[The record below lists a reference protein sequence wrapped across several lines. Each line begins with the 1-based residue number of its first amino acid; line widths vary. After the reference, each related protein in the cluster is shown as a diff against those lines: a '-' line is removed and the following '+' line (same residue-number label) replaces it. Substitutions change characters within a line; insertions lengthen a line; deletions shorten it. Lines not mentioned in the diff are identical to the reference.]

1 MASRQHQFDTQL
13 LVLQAR
19 AHLLNVG
26 LMAPAK
32 DVSAVQINHM
42 LGDVAGAHAG
52 AGKVSEPDR
61 TDIPRFLNRR
71 VCIRFYKDQCFSSC
85 GAPLTLT
92 VQPPRMMVSEV

>member
-1 MASRQHQFDTQL
+1 M
-13 LVLQAR
+13 LQAR

-52 AGKVSEPDR
+52 AGKVSEQDR

-71 VCIRFYKDQCFSSC
+71 VCARQDPMLLKLRLMFAAHCLSS
-85 GAPLTLT
+85 PHD
-92 VQPPRMMVSEV
+92 V